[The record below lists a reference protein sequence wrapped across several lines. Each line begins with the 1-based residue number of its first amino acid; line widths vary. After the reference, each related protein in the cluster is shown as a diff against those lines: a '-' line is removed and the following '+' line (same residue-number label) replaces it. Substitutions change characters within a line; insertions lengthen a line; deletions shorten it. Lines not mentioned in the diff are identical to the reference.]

1 MFYLYLKLIT
11 ALDLFQLRTLNSVAQ
26 LDSLQDIIVNK
37 VESLGNEYGATAEA
51 LIEGLT
57 QDLTVVKRQK
67 RLGIG
72 KLAEATFHLIR
83 IKQQVIRDSY
93 ISKNLA
99 KLVS

>member
-1 MFYLYLKLIT
+1 M
-11 ALDLFQLRTLNSVAQ
+11 
-26 LDSLQDIIVNK
+26 
-37 VESLGNEYGATAEA
+37 ESLGNEYGATAEA